1 MQSAY
6 FFVIYFRG
14 EISFEIFNEEF
25 GYGIS
30 QSWYSRLMSDS
41 NIYFDDELNLSIES
55 LDLTIFK

>member
-1 MQSAY
+1 MQSAC
-6 FFVIYFRG
+6 FFAIYFRG

-41 NIYFDDELNLSIES
+41 NIYFDDE
-55 LDLTIFK
+55 